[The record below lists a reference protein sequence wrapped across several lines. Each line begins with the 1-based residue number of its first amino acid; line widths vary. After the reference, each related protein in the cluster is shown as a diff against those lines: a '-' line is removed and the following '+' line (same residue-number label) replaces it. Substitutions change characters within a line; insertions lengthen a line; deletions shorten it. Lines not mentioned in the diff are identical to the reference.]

1 MSTENKFQVL
11 DPIDFI
17 KKNPNMYCGSTNNPI
32 HLFKEII
39 DNPID
44 LLLEN
49 KVSVIKINNFGN
61 GRFCV
66 IDDGPGFPRVNV
78 KLPDG
83 SFQDSIIAS
92 LTKPHSGSKFDAKTA
107 QHGQNGVG
115 TMVVNALSKEMHVLV
130 RNFKNIKKV
139 FHYYFEDAKFVKQ
152 VEEDNLENWSTKVEF
167 IINPK
172 FFEKVN
178 INENIIL
185 DRLFLIKS
193 IYNNCNLYFNDN
205 EIPKITADEFV
216 RTKLDLSDEVPI
228 FYADEKDCQVF
239 FTYDITGGKSPII
252 LGDINL
258 NICEGSFVSNFTTL
272 FYNVVNSYIDNDKIT
287 RSDILNNFRAY
298 ISLNVVNARFDSQTK
313 TRLVSNVNSIITTLK
328 IKILNIISNKKF
340 FADHFSILIEE
351 KSKASAAKVL
361 RGTKSRVSSNNP
373 LKDCLSIPG
382 KILYI
387 VEGESAGGTLLQIR
401 NKKTEAIFPLTGKIL
416 NSIDKPI
423 DKAIESKKIKH
434 LLEAIGIDLS
444 KESQNSFRYEEIKII
459 ADADSISAEQE
470 IVYKSVN
477 GTIKKQQIQY
487 IDDIDSVFS
496 FNEFTG
502 KCELKKVLDVI
513 KHQYSKGEI
522 NVVTTID
529 GHSFE
534 CTDDHVLYFY
544 NIRTKIVEQLSPL
557 QIDTSIHYMIRSKY
571 LPFLNE
577 QIYFDLS
584 ESILEEMKTSR
595 SCYIIMDYLQY
606 EHDLD
611 ESLVRV
617 HINGSLTFNKYSI
630 SKVSDLI
637 GVNLNTFRCYINGTD
652 NTSMPLE
659 VFKKCLDYTTIDI
672 GKCQLRIDYHKT
684 SHKYALDNQIF
695 IKSSNHKIEIIKK
708 LNPELSYLIGWYLG
722 CGKFGVSKKSP
733 HEIIITCINKQYVT
747 DIIGACEFLNYNFEI
762 TRLNEFNIKFRIK
775 SLEFCAILN
784 YLGLRNNQSRYDKLL
799 SSNYENRINLL
810 KGFFHSNALVFD
822 LNTRFRKSNF
832 VSSNLELT
840 KYIIILLKQ
849 IGITPSL
856 SKQNSLYNLTIN
868 NFGPVDK
875 FSIAF
880 RKQKVSIV
888 ENFEIIKIASVT
900 KKLYNYDVVYDLAVE
915 DNNNFTADLSGCILH
930 NSDGKHIVTLAAI
943 ALWKYANNLVM
954 NHKVK
959 VVLPP
964 LYGASK
970 GKQFIPIYD
979 FNEIVNYKNQGYNI
993 TRFKGLG
1000 EMNPSQLKEI
1010 VYNFPMEY
1018 SIEPPRNLKESE
1030 IVIKCLTDTSLKRTI
1045 CKDERFGA
1053 DKLLALI
1060 NAR

>member
-1 MSTENKFQVL
+1 MSTENEFQVL

-49 KVSVIKINNFGN
+49 KVSTIKINNFGN
-61 GRFCV
+61 GQFCV

-83 SFQDSIIAS
+83 SFQDSIVAS

-130 RNFKNIKKV
+130 RNFENLKKV

-152 VEEDNLENWSTKVEF
+152 VEEDNLEKWSTKVEF
-167 IINPK
+167 TINPK
-172 FFEKVN
+172 FFEKTS

-193 IYNNCNLYFNDN
+193 IYSKCNLYFNDK
-205 EIPKITADEFV
+205 EIPKITAEKFV
-216 RTKLDLSDEVPI
+216 RTKLDLSDDVPI

-239 FTYDITGGKSPII
+239 FTYDIAGSKTPII

-258 NICEGSFVSNFTTL
+258 NICEGSFASNFTTL
-272 FYNVVNSYIDNDKIT
+272 FYNIVNSYIDNDKIT
-287 RSDILNNFRAY
+287 RSDILNNLRAY

-313 TRLVSNVNSIITTLK
+313 TRLVSNVSGIVNALK
-328 IKILNIISNKKF
+328 VKILNIISNKKF

-351 KSKASAAKVL
+351 KAKASAARVL
-361 RGTKSRVSSNNP
+361 KGTKSRVSSNNP
-373 LKDCLSIPG
+373 LKDCLTIPG

-416 NSIDKPI
+416 NSIDKSI
-423 DKAIESKKIKH
+423 DKALESKKIKH

-444 KESQNSFRYEEIKII
+444 KEKQTAFRYEEIKII

-470 IVYKSVN
+470 IVYKSIN
-477 GTIKKQQIQY
+477 GMIRKQQIQY

-496 FNEFTG
+496 FNEITG
-502 KCELKKVLDVI
+502 QCELKKVFDVI
-513 KHQYSKGEI
+513 KHQYDKGEI
-522 NVVTTID
+522 NVVTTVG

-544 NIRTKIVEQLSPL
+544 NIETKAVEQRSPL

-571 LPFLNE
+571 LPIAELQDYIDVE
-577 QIYFDLS
+577 LLSFD
-584 ESILEEMKTSR
+584 T
-595 SCYIIMDYLQY
+595 
-606 EHDLD
+606 
-611 ESLVRV
+611 
-617 HINGSLTFNKYSI
+617 
-630 SKVSDLI
+630 
-637 GVNLNTFRCYINGTD
+637 
-652 NTSMPLE
+652 
-659 VFKKCLDYTTIDI
+659 
-672 GKCQLRIDYHKT
+672 
-684 SHKYALDNQIF
+684 
-695 IKSSNHKIEIIKK
+695 
-708 LNPELSYLIGWYLG
+708 SYLIGYYLG
-722 CGKFGVSKKSP
+722 CGDINLSKDNQPEINIRCYNETYLTNVVS
-733 HEIIITCINKQYVT
+733 
-747 DIIGACEFLNYNFEI
+747 ACKYSDYDFSISGN
-762 TRLNEFNIKFRIK
+762 NIKIR
-775 SLEFCAILN
+775 SLEFYNILSHFK
-784 YLGLRNNQSRYDKLL
+784 LEDEKLL
-799 SSNYENRINLL
+799 SLNHENIVKLL
-810 KGFFHSNALVFD
+810 KGLFHSNGSTFD
-822 LNTRFRKSNF
+822 LINKSQDMTF
-832 VSSNLELT
+832 SSSNLELI
-840 KYIIILLKQ
+840 KHIIILLKQ

-856 SKQNSLYNLTIN
+856 SKNDNRNVLTIN
-868 NFGPVDK
+868 NQDN
-875 FSIAF
+875 SI
-880 RKQKVSIV
+880 
-888 ENFEIIKIASVT
+888 NDYFEAVKIISVV
-900 KKLYNYDVVYDLAVE
+900 KKPYKYDVVYDLSVE

-943 ALWKYANNLVM
+943 ALWKYANNLVV

-979 FNEIVNYKNQGYNI
+979 FNEVANYKNQGYTI

-1010 VYNFPMEY
+1010 VYNYPMEY
-1018 SIEPPRNLKESE
+1018 SIEPPKNLKESE

-1053 DKLLALI
+1053 DKLLTLI
-1060 NAR
+1060 NAKK

>member
-1 MSTENKFQVL
+1 MLTENEFQVL

-49 KVSVIKINNFGN
+49 KVNTIKINNFGN

-130 RNFKNIKKV
+130 RNFENFKKV

-152 VEEDNLENWSTKVEF
+152 VEEDNLEKWSTKVEF
-167 IINPK
+167 TINPK
-172 FFEKVN
+172 FFEKTS

-193 IYNNCNLYFNDN
+193 IYSKCNLYFNDK
-205 EIPKITADEFV
+205 EIPKITAEKFV

-239 FTYDITGGKSPII
+239 FTYDITGSKTPIV

-258 NICEGSFVSNFTTL
+258 NICEGSFASNFTTL
-272 FYNVVNSYIDNDKIT
+272 FYNIVNSYIDNDKIT
-287 RSDILNNFRAY
+287 RSDILNNLRAY

-313 TRLVSNVNSIITTLK
+313 TRLVSNVSSIVNALK
-328 IKILNIISNKKF
+328 VKILNVISNKKF
-340 FADHFSILIEE
+340 FIEHFSILIEE
-351 KSKASAAKVL
+351 KAKASAAKVL
-361 RGTKSRVSSNNP
+361 KGTKSRVSSNNP
-373 LKDCLSIPG
+373 LKDCLNIPG

-416 NSIDKPI
+416 NSIDKSI

-444 KESQNSFRYEEIKII
+444 KEKQSSFRYDEIKII
-459 ADADSISAEQE
+459 ADAD
-470 IVYKSVN
+470 
-477 GTIKKQQIQY
+477 
-487 IDDIDSVFS
+487 
-496 FNEFTG
+496 
-502 KCELKKVLDVI
+502 
-513 KHQYSKGEI
+513 
-522 NVVTTID
+522 
-529 GHSFE
+529 
-534 CTDDHVLYFY
+534 
-544 NIRTKIVEQLSPL
+544 
-557 QIDTSIHYMIRSKY
+557 
-571 LPFLNE
+571 
-577 QIYFDLS
+577 
-584 ESILEEMKTSR
+584 
-595 SCYIIMDYLQY
+595 
-606 EHDLD
+606 
-611 ESLVRV
+611 
-617 HINGSLTFNKYSI
+617 
-630 SKVSDLI
+630 
-637 GVNLNTFRCYINGTD
+637 
-652 NTSMPLE
+652 
-659 VFKKCLDYTTIDI
+659 
-672 GKCQLRIDYHKT
+672 
-684 SHKYALDNQIF
+684 
-695 IKSSNHKIEIIKK
+695 
-708 LNPELSYLIGWYLG
+708 
-722 CGKFGVSKKSP
+722 
-733 HEIIITCINKQYVT
+733 
-747 DIIGACEFLNYNFEI
+747 
-762 TRLNEFNIKFRIK
+762 
-775 SLEFCAILN
+775 
-784 YLGLRNNQSRYDKLL
+784 
-799 SSNYENRINLL
+799 
-810 KGFFHSNALVFD
+810 
-822 LNTRFRKSNF
+822 
-832 VSSNLELT
+832 
-840 KYIIILLKQ
+840 
-849 IGITPSL
+849 
-856 SKQNSLYNLTIN
+856 
-868 NFGPVDK
+868 
-875 FSIAF
+875 
-880 RKQKVSIV
+880 
-888 ENFEIIKIASVT
+888 
-900 KKLYNYDVVYDLAVE
+900 
-915 DNNNFTADLSGCILH
+915 
-930 NSDGKHIVTLAAI
+930 SDGKHIVTLAAI
-943 ALWKYANNLVM
+943 ALWKYANNLVV

-979 FNEIVNYKNQGYNI
+979 FNEVANYKNQGYTI

-1018 SIEPPRNLKESE
+1018 SIEPPKNLKESE

-1045 CKDERFGA
+1045 CKDDRFGA

-1060 NAR
+1060 NAK